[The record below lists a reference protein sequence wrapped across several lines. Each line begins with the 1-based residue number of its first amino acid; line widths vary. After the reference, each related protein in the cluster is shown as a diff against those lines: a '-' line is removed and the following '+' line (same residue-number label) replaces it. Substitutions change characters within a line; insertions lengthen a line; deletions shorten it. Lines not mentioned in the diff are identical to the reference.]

1 MCRKEEKVMKKKFLV
16 MLMAAMTMTYVVGCA
31 KSGENS
37 GVENESQTSDG
48 GVQHVQESENKLESG
63 KVELKVWAEETHFDM
78 MNQMIE
84 SFKQEY
90 AGQAEFDIVLEA
102 LSDGDVR
109 NALLGDVHNGADVFS
124 MPDDQ
129 LYAMISGGA
138 ISPVENPD
146 KVKSDNV
153 EEAVVA
159 ASYNDII
166 YAYPLTADNGY
177 FLYYD
182 KKYFSDADVATLDN
196 ILKICEENEKKIS
209 MELNSGWYLYS
220 FFGQTGLE
228 FGINDDNVTNYC
240 SWNATEGEI
249 KGVDVAQAII
259 DVVGSPGFI
268 SQGDGDFIEVAK
280 SGEVIAGISGTWNAM
295 AIREIWGDNYG
306 ACKLPTYT
314 CAGKQIQM
322 ASFTGY
328 KMIGVNAYS
337 DHLQWAHKLAQ
348 WISNEENQKIRFVQ
362 LNQGPSNINAA
373 ASDEVR
379 KVPAIAAILEQSQYG
394 TLQRVGNNYWE
405 ACTSFADIIIAG
417 NPSGIPLQQMMD
429 DLVNSIT
436 SSTVH

>member
-1 MCRKEEKVMKKKFLV
+1 MCRKEEKVMRKKFLV
-16 MLMAAMTMTYVVGCA
+16 MLMAAMTMTYVMGCA

-37 GVENESQTSDG
+37 GVENESQASD
-48 GVQHVQESENKLESG
+48 VQQVQETENKLESG

-78 MNQMIE
+78 MNKMIE

-102 LSDGDVR
+102 QSDGNAR

-153 EEAVVA
+153 EEAVGA

-182 KKYFSDADVATLDN
+182 KKYFSDADVATLDS

-240 SWNATEGEI
+240 RWNAMEGEI

-259 DVVGSPGFI
+259 DVVASPGFI
-268 SQGDGDFIEVAK
+268 SQGDGDFIEMAR

-295 AIREIWGDNYG
+295 AIREIWGDDYG

-328 KMIGVNAYS
+328 KMMGVNAYS

-348 WISNEENQKIRFVQ
+348 WIANEENQKIRFVQ

>member
-1 MCRKEEKVMKKKFLV
+1 MCRKEEKVMRKKFLV
-16 MLMAAMTMTYVVGCA
+16 MLMAAMTMTYVMGCA

-37 GVENESQTSDG
+37 GVENESQASD
-48 GVQHVQESENKLESG
+48 VQQVQETENKLESG

-102 LSDGDVR
+102 QSDGNAR

-153 EEAVVA
+153 EEAVGA

-182 KKYFSDADVATLDN
+182 KKYFSDSDVATLDS

-220 FFGQTGLE
+220 FFGQTGLA

-240 SWNATEGEI
+240 SWNAMEGEI

-259 DVVGSPGFI
+259 DVVASPGFI
-268 SQGDGDFIEVAK
+268 SQGDGDFIEMAR

-295 AIREIWGDNYG
+295 AIREIWGDDYG

-328 KMIGVNAYS
+328 KMMGVNAYS

-348 WISNEENQKIRFVQ
+348 WIANEENQKIRFVQ